1 MIAPLFRL
9 ACRTGAHLW
18 AALLLSGLAHAADD
32 IPWIWHS
39 SSAPAQASEVAV
51 LLDHL
56 VLSGNDIQIRPRRRM
71 LVVGKATRVT
81 AVVHVQT
88 DARHPPTLG
97 PRQSQAIIAAM
108 TAASRQST
116 SGWVQLDFEAL
127 QSQRTFYLALVA
139 AVRRQIPPN
148 TKLSVTVLA
157 SWCQQAGLLA
167 KIEADEVVPMFFH
180 MGAATD
186 DYRARLLQ
194 NTERLDPRCRNQA
207 AGFAVQEAPPRVVQQ
222 RYTRRY
228 WFNFK
233 NWDTD

>member
-1 MIAPLFRL
+1 MIAPLFRFVCRAGVHLL
-9 ACRTGAHLW
+9 AAMLP
-18 AALLLSGLAHAADD
+18 LPSLVHAADD

-56 VLSGNDIQIRPRRRM
+56 VLSGNDIQIRPRRHM
-71 LVVGKATRVT
+71 LVVGKAMRVT
-81 AVVHVQT
+81 PVVHVQT
-88 DARHPPTLG
+88 DTRHPPTLG
-97 PRQSQAIIAAM
+97 PRQSHAILAAV

-127 QSQRTFYLALVA
+127 QSQKTFYLALVA

-180 MGAATD
+180 MGG
-186 DYRARLLQ
+186 AR
-194 NTERLDPRCRNQA
+194 
-207 AGFAVQEAPPRVVQQ
+207 
-222 RYTRRY
+222 
-228 WFNFK
+228 
-233 NWDTD
+233 